1 MSDTT
6 FLISGGFFD
15 AVDSDRLYS
24 ADQMNQPYKKLIHDG
39 INREADGTTPGF
51 AVTAGGGMNVLV
63 ATGNAMIGGK
73 WAENKAV
80 QTIAVAGNTSGSARI
95 DSIILQCDKSR
106 AVRAVQIVYRHG
118 TTAAPDLVSDDDITE
133 LRLANIRVPSAASAI
148 ASENITDTRGG
159 AECPWVRSVF
169 DAPDARYIVE
179 EYTGSELAGAYQTVK
194 SAVDSIRYAAQSG
207 QPTVALQASDMID
220 SNLVYLYQG
229 SETGYSTG
237 YLYYY
242 SDAAGAWIRGAQYGA
257 SVVDTALDEDSENPV
272 QNKAIAVAIKTVRS
286 FVVEV
291 PGSAAAFSGS
301 IATGDFSKA
310 LATYTAGSGVYAVKD
325 GEVYQLSAASS
336 STMTFTQMYHGT
348 MNFIKQIQITSA
360 DTFTVTNTAL
370 SSSAADTSYNNTTSG
385 LTATDVQAAIDEN
398 AAAVTNVKSDLSE
411 LTPGLSDEAK
421 TALLN
426 CFQHVAW
433 IDAQGQ
439 TYYDA
444 LETAL
449 YEEEEKTLVSIS
461 AVFNQGSAVIYADSA
476 LSDLKPYLTVTARY
490 SDGTTQTVTSYTLSG
505 TLTTGTST
513 ITASYSEKTATFNV
527 TVSPVET
534 PKRYIVQ
541 GDIASHIG
549 IPSINVSN
557 GTISETSPT
566 TFSCVVFD
574 QSIEKMWF
582 NLHTHLDSRRRP
594 RYIFRKDADGSFYAI
609 DENTTS
615 PKLYKFTLDTGGTK
629 YNATQI
635 SDISSVTTFTKT
647 GDYFSTLKKEMN
659 ISNGILTITDA
670 DSSVSFTNANCFGYW
685 QAAYN
690 SNISA
695 GMFDECEVEADE

>member
-1 MSDTT
+1 MPDTT

-106 AVRAVQIVYRHG
+106 AVRAVQIVYRQG

-179 EYTGSELAGAYQTVK
+179 EYTESELAGAYQTVK
-194 SAVDSIRYAAQSG
+194 SAIDSIRYAAQSG

-291 PGSAAAFSGS
+291 PGSAAVFSGS
-301 IATGDFSKA
+301 IAAGDFAKA

-325 GEVYQLSAASS
+325 GEVYQLSAADA

-348 MNFIKQIQITSA
+348 MNIIKQLQITSA
-360 DTFTVTNTAL
+360 DTFTVTNTSL
-370 SSSAADTSYNNTTSG
+370 SSSAADTSYNNTASG
-385 LTATDVQAAIDEN
+385 LTATNVQAAIDEN
-398 AAAVTNVKSDLSE
+398 AAALSNTNGRLEQIEQGGS
-411 LTPGLSDEAK
+411 GLAEDGK
-421 TALLN
+421 QALLAIARFVVYSTPN
-426 CFQHVAW
+426 
-433 IDAQGQ
+433 GQ
-439 TYYDA
+439 ELYN
-444 LETAL
+444 AL
-449 YEEEEKTLVSIS
+449 YNAFYPPANLIRIT
-461 AVFNQGSAVIYADSA
+461 AVYTQSG
-476 LSDLKPYLTVTARY
+476 TVTTTSSLDSLKKDLVVNAVY
-490 SDGTTQTVTSYTLSG
+490 SDSVIEEVNDYVLSG
-505 TLTTGTST
+505 RLVNGTST
-513 ITASYSEKTATFNV
+513 ITVTYSGKTTKFTVNVIEALYMLPESTVFDGTNYIDTGVKLASVDRSYTIMLTETNGNV
-527 TVSPVET
+527 GSSYPVFHCMTESSPY
-534 PKRYIVQ
+534 PGLAFQKL
-541 GDIASHIG
+541 
-549 IPSINVSN
+549 NSN
-557 GTISETSPT
+557 GYAVAGYSMRNVQTAINPEINNTNK
-566 TFSCVVFD
+566 VVFRH
-574 QSIEKMWF
+574 E
-582 NLHTHLDSRRRP
+582 
-594 RYIFRKDADGSFYAI
+594 AGSQYLYV
-609 DENTTS
+609 DYTTNGVRGEQ
-615 PKLYKFTLDTGGTK
+615 LIVDNGGTF
-629 YNATQI
+629 AQ
-635 SDISSVTTFTKT
+635 SDNNLFIGCYQTTN
-647 GDYFSTLKKEMN
+647 GDKGRFW
-659 ISNGILTITDA
+659 NGIVSDFVILSNVIDDNAVTDYLG
-670 DSSVSFTNANCFGYW
+670 V
-685 QAAYN
+685 
-690 SNISA
+690 
-695 GMFDECEVEADE
+695 

>member
-106 AVRAVQIVYRHG
+106 AVRAVQIVYRQG

-133 LRLANIRVPSAASAI
+133 LRLANIRVPSAVSSI

-291 PGSAAAFSGS
+291 PGSLAVFSGS
-301 IATGDFSKA
+301 IAAGDFAKA

-325 GEVYQLSAASS
+325 GEVYQLSAADA

-348 MNFIKQIQITSA
+348 MNIIKQLQITSA

-370 SSSAADTSYNNTTSG
+370 SSSAADTSYNNTASG
-385 LTATDVQAAIDEN
+385 LTATNVQAAIDEN
-398 AAAVTNVKSDLSE
+398 AAALSNTNGRLAEQAKTIDDLTMRLSE
-411 LTPGLSDEAK
+411 VE
-421 TALLN
+421 ALLN
-426 CFQHVAW
+426 IAR
-433 IDAQGQ
+433 G
-439 TYYDA
+439 
-444 LETAL
+444 E
-449 YEEEEKTLVSIS
+449 
-461 AVFNQGSAVIYADSA
+461 GDS
-476 LSDLKPYLTVTARY
+476 
-490 SDGTTQTVTSYTLSG
+490 
-505 TLTTGTST
+505 
-513 ITASYSEKTATFNV
+513 
-527 TVSPVET
+527 
-534 PKRYIVQ
+534 
-541 GDIASHIG
+541 
-549 IPSINVSN
+549 
-557 GTISETSPT
+557 
-566 TFSCVVFD
+566 
-574 QSIEKMWF
+574 
-582 NLHTHLDSRRRP
+582 
-594 RYIFRKDADGSFYAI
+594 
-609 DENTTS
+609 
-615 PKLYKFTLDTGGTK
+615 
-629 YNATQI
+629 
-635 SDISSVTTFTKT
+635 
-647 GDYFSTLKKEMN
+647 
-659 ISNGILTITDA
+659 
-670 DSSVSFTNANCFGYW
+670 
-685 QAAYN
+685 
-690 SNISA
+690 
-695 GMFDECEVEADE
+695 